1 MVIRVMKK
9 ELVENARLYQERY
22 GISMKHYVIT
32 IARGYGSGGRTIG
45 KMLSEELGIP
55 YYDRDLLRF
64 ASDDSGIN
72 EQLFAKADEKL
83 KKSLLFRIAS
93 NVYKGELIPPDSDD
107 FVSNDNLFNYQAK
120 IIKELAEN
128 ETCIII
134 GRCADFILKDNPNV
148 VRVFVHAPLEDCVKT
163 LKDMFGKPEKELE
176 KQIASIDKHRAEYY
190 KYYTGRNWEDAKNY
204 DLCLN
209 SSNLGFQK
217 CVEIVKSYLDIRE
230 R

>member
-1 MVIRVMKK
+1 MDK
-9 ELVENARLYQERY
+9 
-22 GISMKHYVIT
+22 YVIT

-55 YYDRDLLRF
+55 YYDRDLLRL

-83 KKSLLFRIAS
+83 KRSLLFKIARKI
-93 NVYKGELIPPDSDD
+93 YKGVLIPPDSDE
-107 FVSNDNLFNYQAK
+107 FISNENLFNYQGK
-120 IIKELAEN
+120 IIMELADT

-134 GRCADFILKDNPNV
+134 GRCADFILKDHPNV
-148 VRVFVHAPLEDCVKT
+148 VRLFVHSPLQDCINT
-163 LKDMFGKPEKELE
+163 LVEMTGKSEKEVE
-176 KQIASIDKHRAEYY
+176 KQILEIDKHRAEYY
-190 KYYTGRNWEDAKNY
+190 KYYTGREWENAKHY

-209 SSNLGFQK
+209 SSKLGFDK
-217 CVEIVKSYLDIRE
+217 CVEIVKSYLQIRF